1 MKAVLYVISPYQMA
15 SEMKA
20 GGSDAQLEEFVK
32 TRLLN

>member
-1 MKAVLYVISPYQMA
+1 MKPVLYVISPYQMA

-20 GGSDAQLEEFVK
+20 SGSDVELEEFVK